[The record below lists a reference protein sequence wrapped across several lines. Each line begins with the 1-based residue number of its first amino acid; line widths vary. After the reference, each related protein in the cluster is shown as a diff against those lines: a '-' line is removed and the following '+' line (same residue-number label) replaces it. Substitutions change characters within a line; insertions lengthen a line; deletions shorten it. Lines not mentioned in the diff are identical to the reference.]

1 MEHLADNNVSSSQRD
16 GKRIGDVIKVAAF
29 GQASYLSEVVGYYPV
44 DNNRLYIKGQD
55 GTIIDWIAQWCE
67 VETKVE
73 ERQDFN
79 LHNLEN
85 EIISAF
91 QSLISKPDWAKKA
104 DDVVRDLLARE
115 AVKNHHSNQ
124 LSYTEMFFWLNNYK
138 VKVW

>member
-1 MEHLADNNVSSSQRD
+1 MEHLADNNVGRSQRD

-55 GTIIDWIAQWCE
+55 GTIINWIADCCE
-67 VETKVE
+67 VETRVE
-73 ERQDFN
+73 KRNDFN

-91 QSLISKPDWAKKA
+91 QSLISKPDWAKNT
-104 DDVVRDLLARE
+104 DDVDRDLLAKE
-115 AVKNHHSNQ
+115 AVEKYHS
-124 LSYTEMFFWLNNYK
+124 LKLPFAEMFFWLNNYK